1 MATVD
6 RTFFMIAD
14 LLVLLSATTVF
25 AGQKADDTVTI
36 TSLPDGAQ
44 VEWNRTVIGTT
55 PMIYKVGEYAFNA
68 RKSSLFSKHLDQPVV
83 VRVTK
88 EGYIAKQV
96 TITGEPMTWRSHN
109 GQTSY
114 TYYTITSNTFQIDLD
129 KIAAVHAA
137 LTNADVIKLKT
148 AGFGDD
154 LIIDKIKDNPA
165 AFHLELDDLVELHK
179 AGISDAVIQAMLHA
193 K

>member
-1 MATVD
+1 MTTVE
-6 RTFFMIAD
+6 RTFITIPAF
-14 LLVLLSATTVF
+14 LVLLSATAVL
-25 AGQKADDTVTI
+25 AGQKANDTVTI

-68 RKSSLFSKHLDQPVV
+68 KKGSIFSKHLAQPVV
-83 VRVTK
+83 LRVTK
-88 EGYIAKQV
+88 DGYIAKQV
-96 TITGEPMTWRSHN
+96 TITGEPLIWRSLN
-109 GQTSY
+109 GRNSY

-129 KIAAVHAA
+129 KIASIHAA

-165 AFHLELDDLVELHK
+165 AF
-179 AGISDAVIQAMLHA
+179 
-193 K
+193 